1 MGHYGIVATVAQLF
15 YAHRIYLLSRKKL
28 VTGIVI
34 ILALGQLT
42 SGIFSTMGFSYGTGL
57 ESLFSGA
64 AGALAWGALGAAG
77 DLFIAV
83 YMSWF
88 LTIQMRRSSRTTQVL
103 LTRIKRL
110 LLETGIVTAVVAI
123 AYPLMMG
130 FPSANAFFVPGLVL
144 GKIYSNSILVL
155 LNNRFT
161 ITGGRN
167 EPAFEFEADS
177 YGLSDIPR
185 RESAEDGIREYART
199 E

>member
-1 MGHYGIVATVAQLF
+1 
-15 YAHRIYLLSRKKL
+15 
-28 VTGIVI
+28 
-34 ILALGQLT
+34 
-42 SGIFSTMGFSYGTGL
+42 
-57 ESLFSGA
+57 
-64 AGALAWGALGAAG
+64 
-77 DLFIAV
+77 
-83 YMSWF
+83 
-88 LTIQMRRSSRTTQVL
+88 MRRSSRTTQVL

-110 LLETGIVTAVVAI
+110 LLETGIVTGEYFDFLSAFVPCTHWFNHAAVVAI

-130 FPSANAFFVPGLVL
+130 FLPANAFFVPGLVL

-177 YGLSDIPR
+177 YGLSDITR
-185 RESAEDGIREYART
+185 RESAEDGIRECAQT